1 MPNLLNALLGGL
13 TLLISGVACFL
24 TAWIIVP
31 APTFALLPLGVG
43 APEVSPWLIVAN
55 AIAALLALRSVR
67 KGWLFR
73 LVLVFSFFSLIIS
86 TLPLSQFAAANQQ
99 AAKSMETALGAD
111 YLSVSRLSALLRL
124 QTALAQASKQKASE
138 QITSIAGDDASMPEP
153 PMRAK
158 PFILMDAF
166 RGIPEQP
173 VRITAGIQFAAPD
186 GVPLTLTVY
195 HPPQVDKQLALY
207 PTIVVIYGGA
217 WQRGSPNDDAPFSR
231 YMAARG
237 YTVVA
242 IDYRHAPQYRFP
254 AQLDDVKTA
263 LTYIQQHATEL
274 EVDLERLAL
283 MGRSAGAHLAMLA
296 AYQPSRIPIRAV
308 VNYYGPVD
316 LAKGYYDLP
325 SPDPINSRAVLN
337 ALLGGTPEQFPELY
351 RQASPYNYVG
361 QPMLTYGSRDR
372 PSGSVTAS
380 PVVPSLLIY
389 GGRDHL
395 VQAKFG
401 RALYERLKAT
411 GTRAV
416 WIEIPWAEHVFDKVF
431 NGVSNQLALYYT
443 ERFLAWALK

>member
-1 MPNLLNALLGGL
+1 MQNLLKALLRGL
-13 TLLISGVACFL
+13 SLFIFGVAFFL
-24 TAWIIVP
+24 TVWIVIP

-43 APEVSPWLIVAN
+43 APEISPWLIGAN
-55 AIAALLALRSVR
+55 TIAALLTLWYVR
-67 KGWLFR
+67 KSWLFR
-73 LVLVFSFFSLIIS
+73 LVLICSLVSLTIS
-86 TLPLSQFAAANQQ
+86 TLPLRQFPTANQE

-111 YLSVSRLSALLRL
+111 YASVSRSTALMRL
-124 QTALAQASKQKASE
+124 QRAMVEATGSTVGVDVVNVA
-138 QITSIAGDDASMPEP
+138 EP
-153 PMRAK
+153 PTRSQ
-158 PFILMDAF
+158 PFVLIDVF

-173 VRITAGIQFAAPD
+173 VRTTAGIPFATPD

-195 HPPQVDKQLALY
+195 HPPLKGQH

-217 WQRGSPNDDAPFSR
+217 WQNGSPNDDAPFSR

-254 AQLDDVKTA
+254 AQFDDVKTA
-263 LTYIQQHATEL
+263 LAYIQQHAVEL
-274 EVDLERLAL
+274 EVDLNRVAL

-296 AYQPSRIPIRAV
+296 AYQPGNIPIRAV

-316 LAKGYYDLP
+316 LTKGYYDLP
-325 SPDPINSRAVLN
+325 HPDPINSRAVLK
-337 ALLGGTPEQFPELY
+337 ALLGGTPEEFPALY
-351 RQASPYNYVG
+351 RQASPYSYV
-361 QPMLTYGSRDR
+361 R
-372 PSGSVTAS
+372 PAL
-380 PVVPSLLIY
+380 PPSLLIY

-401 RALYERLKAT
+401 RSLYDQLQAT
-411 GTRAV
+411 DNRAV

-443 ERFLAWALK
+443 ERFLAWALQ